1 MLHIEL
7 KERIETEFESA
18 RVESVTLRRDALDV
32 RLANGV
38 ELTLRIANAREY
50 AMDWRWGEAAMRI
63 DTAPRHAPPEAAHPN
78 HLHAPDGRVLA
89 DPVTEFGGE
98 PWRNVRA
105 LIERLAAAPLLGH
118 EPPSAHGLPSDARAI
133 AS

>member
-7 KERIETEFESA
+7 KERIETDFDA
-18 RVESVTLRRDALDV
+18 ACVESVTLRRDALDV

-63 DTAPRHAPPEAAHPN
+63 DTAPHHALPGAARPN
-78 HLHAPDGRVLA
+78 HLHTPDGRVLV

-98 PWRNVRA
+98 PWRNVRV
-105 LIERLAAAPLLGH
+105 LIERLAEAPLLGH
-118 EPPSAHGLPSDARAI
+118 ELPCAGGSSPGAQAI

>member
-7 KERIETEFESA
+7 KERIETEFETA

-50 AMDWRWGEAAMRI
+50 AMD
-63 DTAPRHAPPEAAHPN
+63 
-78 HLHAPDGRVLA
+78 
-89 DPVTEFGGE
+89 
-98 PWRNVRA
+98 
-105 LIERLAAAPLLGH
+105 
-118 EPPSAHGLPSDARAI
+118 
-133 AS
+133 

>member
-7 KERIETEFESA
+7 KERIETEFETA

-63 DTAPRHAPPEAAHPN
+63 DTAPRHAPP
-78 HLHAPDGRVLA
+78 
-89 DPVTEFGGE
+89 
-98 PWRNVRA
+98 
-105 LIERLAAAPLLGH
+105 
-118 EPPSAHGLPSDARAI
+118 
-133 AS
+133 